1 MKKILL
7 SLIAVALFSASA
19 VAQTIADVAGDY
31 QGKLYI
37 NLGEPVSDDTEFID
51 GETVTLVA
59 NENGTVDFKLN
70 NFAFADMELG
80 NIELTQLM
88 LKFNGNHARFSDVS
102 PVDLVFNQGTEMELQ
117 ATAEL
122 NADLSYIRG
131 ERIVV
136 DLPVMWTNVPGS
148 DEPMPIFVVF
158 DGKKM
163 VQDAQI
169 SVKDIAGGYEG
180 ELYIAL
186 MEEITDETEAID
198 GQKVELEAAGEGAV
212 NFKLPNFAFGD
223 MTLGDI
229 VLNNIPVRFNGTATS
244 FGETEP
250 VKFVFNEGTEQELH
264 ATAVMDV
271 NYSSIWG
278 ESLDVLLSVVWTN
291 VPGGGEAPINVR
303 FVGVRTSTGIN
314 NVTIARPVTQGVYS
328 IDGRYLGKDLNQ
340 NLTRGIY
347 IVGGQKVLKK

>member
-19 VAQTIADVAGDY
+19 VAQTVTDVAGDY

-37 NLGEPVSDDTEFID
+37 SLGEPVSDDTEFID

-59 NENGTVDFKLN
+59 NENGTVNFKLN

-88 LKFNGNHARFSDVS
+88 LKFNGNYAKFSDVS

-117 ATAEL
+117 ATAEI

-136 DLPVMWTNVPGS
+136 DLPVYWTNAPGS

-158 DGKKM
+158 DGKKT
-163 VQDAQI
+163 VQDAEI
-169 SVKDIAGGYEG
+169 GVKNIAGGYEG

-186 MEEITDETEAID
+186 MEEITEETEAIS
-198 GQKVELEAAGEGAV
+198 GQKVELTAAGEGAV

-229 VLNNIPVRFNGTATS
+229 VLNNIPVRFNGTATA

-250 VKFVFNEGTEQELH
+250 AKFVFNEGTEQELH

-278 ESLDVLLSVVWTN
+278 ESLDVLLSVIWTN
-291 VPGGGEAPINVR
+291 VPGGGEVPINVR
-303 FVGVRTSTGIN
+303 FVGARTSTGIN
-314 NVTIARPVTQGVYS
+314 NVTTARPAAQGVYS
-328 IDGRYLGKDLNQ
+328 IDGRYVGKELNQ
-340 NLTRGIY
+340 NLQRGIY